1 MLVYNYV
8 GSSFWAEKGKPDEA
22 VLVEGTGEMAQLR
35 VHTALAEDWCLAPRP
50 VGSLWVSARTCP
62 YAHIHTE
69 GCGQWYPAAFTHR
82 RGLALLTGCRCEKSR
97 SRLGTAGSA
106 LRRLARGRAGCAE
119 GGAGARG
126 RTSARSRPLAGSGAA
141 AAPLPGRAGGQ
152 ASGGGLDGLP
162 TERVG
167 RALEP
172 HACRLPCPLAR
183 GARHGRLA
191 RLGQRQPAE
200 VQ

>member
-1 MLVYNYV
+1 
-8 GSSFWAEKGKPDEA
+8 
-22 VLVEGTGEMAQLR
+22 MAQLR
-35 VHTALAEDWCLAPRP
+35 VHTALAEDWCLVPRP
-50 VGSLWVSARTCP
+50 VGSPWVSARTCT
-62 YAHIHTE
+62 YVHIHTE
-69 GCGQWYPAAFTHR
+69 GCGEWYSAAFTHR
-82 RGLALLTGCRCEKSR
+82 RGLALLMGCRCEKSR

-106 LRRLARGRAGCAE
+106 LGPLARGPAPRRGGRASGPGGRAGRAE

-152 ASGGGLDGLP
+152 ASGGGLDGLR